1 MERVL
6 VNIIEY
12 LALGELENYLCTE
25 HPHQQ
30 IFHDEREREL
40 MIQQVLNRIPAVY
53 MWLAADECPSLE
65 QLSPEEQQLL
75 RSVVRDVVNQKLQQ
89 ASFNDDPYAGSMSEA
104 FYG

>member
-1 MERVL
+1 MEKML
-6 VNIIEY
+6 VNVVEY
-12 LALGELENYLCTE
+12 LALGELENYLCSE

-30 IFHDEREREL
+30 VFHDAMEREA
-40 MIQQVLNRIPAVY
+40 MMQQLLNRIPAVY

-75 RSVVRDVVNQKLQQ
+75 HSAVRDVVNQKLQQ
-89 ASFNDDPYAGSMSEA
+89 ASFNDDPYVGSMSEA